1 MNNEKNNIQ
10 LKKLYYFV
18 EINPGTLSNKTK
30 NFEKNVLL
38 KNGIKLSKSW
48 QRKNY
53 IEHQLAAVWQE
64 SCFLLLSPV
73 ITIGPVSIVSIAIR
87 SVQTIA
93 VVSIPGISIRGSS
106 SISSRSSSGLSISR
120 PLSVVVSIAIRSVV
134 AIRPVSVTVVPIPG
148 ISRSL
153 GRGGGLRCGLGGCKS
168 HGQESASL

>member
-1 MNNEKNNIQ
+1 MFRQ
-10 LKKLYYFV
+10 TV
-18 EINPGTLSNKTK
+18 WDMK

-73 ITIGPVSIVSIAIR
+73 SITIGPVSIVSIAIR

-93 VVSIPGISIRGSS
+93 IVSVPGVSISLRGSS
-106 SISSRSSSGLSISR
+106 SLSSGLSISR
-120 PLSVVVSIAIRSVV
+120 PLSVVGSIAMRPVSVVSIAIRSVE
-134 AIRPVSVTVVPIPG
+134 AIAVVPIPG
-148 ISRSL
+148 ISISL
-153 GRGGGLRCGLGGCKS
+153 GRGSGLRCGLGGCKS